1 MARRKKRTTRRRFT
15 GINLVNA
22 AEAIVG
28 ANIVTQGL
36 FNTDPLAFLIGKDSS
51 GYLRGDLGVSDSGG
65 KHRVGIGELFGL
77 GGKDIQA
84 QWSYVSQNAKDNFAS
99 IAVQTV
105 IAGVGFKLGKKLLSK
120 PRREVNKAF
129 KMLGI
134 GQTIRV

>member
-1 MARRKKRTTRRRFT
+1 MARRKKRTSRRRFT

-36 FNTDPLAFLIGKDSS
+36 FNTDPLAFLIGKTSA
-51 GYLRGDLGVSDSGG
+51 GYGQRNLAISDTGG
-65 KHRVGIGELFGL
+65 KRRVGIGELFGL
-77 GGKDIQA
+77 GGGDIEA
-84 QWSYVSQNAKDNFAS
+84 QWGYVVQNAKDNFAS

-105 IAGVGFKLGKKLLSK
+105 IAGVGFKLGKKLLAK